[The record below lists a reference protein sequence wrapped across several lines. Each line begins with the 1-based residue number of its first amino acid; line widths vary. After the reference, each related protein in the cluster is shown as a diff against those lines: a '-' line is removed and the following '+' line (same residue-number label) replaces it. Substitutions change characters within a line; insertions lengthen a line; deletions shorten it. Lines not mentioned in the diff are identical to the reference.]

1 MGSRRANDELDQGPS
16 RQRGGREGRRKGKV
30 KRQRE
35 SQKPTDSYRDSKELT
50 VGKHVRSQSH
60 SIPRRFP
67 DGKTPGCE
75 KPPVT
80 TPVAAGRERH
90 SRGAGANERLA
101 RDTKRL
107 RLYARHVSKLKQ
119 FYDLDC
125 LS

>member
-1 MGSRRANDELDQGPS
+1 M
-16 RQRGGREGRRKGKV
+16 

-90 SRGAGANERLA
+90 SRGAGQTNAWHATQNLWGCMH
-101 RDTKRL
+101 DTSL
-107 RLYARHVSKLKQ
+107 N
-119 FYDLDC
+119 
-125 LS
+125 